1 MFTSSRA
8 TVNLWIELNT
18 IAKDCFTANPEQFN
32 LYSLNKM
39 KLQDL
44 MQQGNITIAVSL
56 SDLKDFAQELIQS
69 TKKELEQ
76 QITHVKT
83 ETYPSPEQVAKIL
96 NVDRS
101 TLWRWHKK
109 GYLCHTDVGGKRRY
123 KMSDV
128 KSLLNGKETRL

>member
-1 MFTSSRA
+1 MFTSTRA

-76 QITHVKT
+76 QITDANT
-83 ETYPSPEQVAKIL
+83 ETFPSPEQVAKIL
-96 NVDRS
+96 DVDRWS
-101 TLWRWHKK
+101 LWCWH
-109 GYLCHTDVGGKRRY
+109 
-123 KMSDV
+123 M
-128 KSLLNGKETRL
+128 